1 MDYNVETAL
10 REFLEHC
17 RKEDWAGYE
26 PYDAL
31 NSKIFEAL
39 PILDFKLLRLV
50 MTQFLKRSPV
60 NVRGFLLIPK
70 TQNPKGLG
78 LFLSSFL
85 KLAKVGIGV
94 QEGYA
99 EQMIERLIELRSTN
113 RDYWCWG
120 YNFPWQTR
128 GVLVPRWTPNLV
140 CTAFAA
146 NALMDA
152 YDQGHGER
160 CFVMAKSAADYIRD
174 VLFWDEGDRA
184 GFSYPLPG
192 LRGTTHNA
200 NFLASGL
207 LCRMYKH
214 TGEKKYLDTALT
226 GARFSASKQ
235 LEDGSWWYGE
245 HETQRWV
252 DNFHTG
258 FNLTG
263 LRAIDQYAG
272 ITEFEERIR
281 RGYKYFKENFYLPD
295 GAVKYFHDR
304 KYPLDTHCV
313 AQSIIT
319 PLEFK
324 DLEPNPLGLARPVF
338 NWGMKHMWDK
348 KDHYFYYRILR
359 TCTIKTS
366 YMRWTQA
373 WMFLAM
379 SMLLCEEKGVGEP
392 VYAEPAVATVGAR

>member
-1 MDYNVETAL
+1 MDYNVETAIL
-10 REFLEHC
+10 KFLDYC
-17 RKEDWAGYE
+17 KKEDWAGYE

-31 NSKIFEAL
+31 NSKILMAL
-39 PILDFKLLRLV
+39 PFLDFKLLRLV
-50 MTQFLKRSPV
+50 LTQFLKRSPV
-60 NVRGFLLIPK
+60 NVRGLLAIPK

-78 LFLSSFL
+78 LFLASFI
-85 KLAKVGIGV
+85 KLSKVGIGV

-99 EQMIERLIELRSTN
+99 GQMIERLIALRSTDH
-113 RDYWCWG
+113 DYWCWG

-128 GVLVPRWTPNLV
+128 GALVPRWTPNLV
-140 CTAFAA
+140 CTYFAA

-152 YDQGHGER
+152 YDHTREER
-160 CFVMAKSAADYIRD
+160 CFTMAKSAAEYIRD

-184 GFSYPLPG
+184 GFSYPLPK

-200 NFLASGL
+200 NFLAAGL

-214 TGEKKYLDTALT
+214 TGDESFLKPALT
-226 GARFSASKQ
+226 AARFSASKQ

-245 HETQRWV
+245 HPTQRWV

-258 FNLTG
+258 FNLSG
-263 LRAIDQYAG
+263 LRAIDLYAG
-272 ITEFEERIR
+272 ITEFEPRVR
-281 RGYKYFKENFYLPD
+281 NGYKFFKENFYLPD
-295 GAVKYFHDR
+295 GSVKYFHDR
-304 KYPLDTHCV
+304 AYPLDTHCV

-324 DLEPNPLGLARPVF
+324 DLEPDAAALARKTYE
-338 NWGMKHMWDK
+338 WGIKHMWDDK
-348 KDHYFYYRILR
+348 RGFFYYRILR
-359 TCTIKTS
+359 ACTIKTS

-379 SMLLCEEKGVGEP
+379 AMLLCEEKGVGEP
-392 VYAEPAVATVGAR
+392 LYSEPATAAVGAR